1 MMSNEF
7 ILLEQEILSD
17 IAERKDL
24 MSRIKLLSPR
34 YNFSEADEHL
44 FLNYSIPIIYS
55 IWEGF
60 IQSALQTYI
69 RSLNRLRLSPDDIC
83 DEILIYHMESE
94 FLQFKQYPRPMNRED
109 QLKRTNK
116 QKVNFFKELKRFY
129 RSEII
134 EIDAKVNTE
143 SNVKFNVLNRILG
156 NFNLS
161 EISEFPLPGYSL
173 KIELNRFVDIRN
185 KVAHG
190 QDSVIVSFED
200 LERAI
205 TVVERLVE
213 LVFESIRDGFT
224 NESYKKC

>member
-1 MMSNEF
+1 MMSNEV

-24 MSRIKLLSPR
+24 MSRVKLLSPR

-83 DEILIYHMESE
+83 DQILIYHMESE

-129 RSEII
+129 RSETIA
-134 EIDAKVNTE
+134 IDAKVNTE

-156 NFNLS
+156 DFNLS
-161 EISEFPLPGYSL
+161 EISEFPLPRYSL

-205 TVVERLVE
+205 TVVGRLVE
-213 LVFESIRDGFT
+213 LVFASIRDGFI

>member
-1 MMSNEF
+1 MMSNEV

-24 MSRIKLLSPR
+24 MSRVKLLSPR

-83 DEILIYHMESE
+83 DQILIYHMESE

-116 QKVNFFKELKRFY
+116 QKVNFFKELKSFY
-129 RSEII
+129 RSETIA
-134 EIDAKVNTE
+134 IDAKVNTE

-156 NFNLS
+156 DFNLS
-161 EISEFPLPGYSL
+161 EISEFPLPRYSL

-205 TVVERLVE
+205 TVVGRLVE
-213 LVFESIRDGFT
+213 LVFASIRDGFI